1 VSDQGT
7 SYPQDEPRPEPPRP
21 EAPPASPAYG
31 QPAYGP
37 SSQPPSQPPYQ
48 PSYQPQQA
56 YGPPYSQGAP
66 DQVRFHQ
73 PGPTVEHP
81 QATLAFVLGLL
92 SVLGLTILGPLGWY
106 YGNKVVAQIDQDPR
120 EYNNRGIAMAG
131 KVLGIIGTV
140 FLALTVLLAIGAI
153 IFAVAASSSR

>member
-1 VSDQGT
+1 MSDQGS
-7 SYPQDEPRPEPPRP
+7 SYPQDETRPEPP
-21 EAPPASPAYG
+21 APGPAYG

-37 SSQPPSQPPYQ
+37 PYQQSYPPAQQPPYGQ
-48 PSYQPQQA
+48 PP
-56 YGPPYSQGAP
+56 YGPPYGQGAP

-92 SVLGLTILGPLGWY
+92 SVLGLTILGPFGWY
-106 YGNKVVAQIDQDPR
+106 YGNKVIAQIDQDPR

-140 FLALTVLLAIGAI
+140 FLGLTVLLVIGAI
-153 IFAVAASSSR
+153 IFAVAASSSSR

>member
-1 VSDQGT
+1 MTRGRATRRT
-7 SYPQDEPRPEPPRP
+7 SRGRSRP
-21 EAPPASPAYG
+21 APGSRRTG
-31 QPAYGP
+31 NRQ
-37 SSQPPSQPPYQ
+37 
-48 PSYQPQQA
+48 
-56 YGPPYSQGAP
+56 YGPPYQQSYPPAQQPPYGQPPYGPPYGQGAP

-92 SVLGLTILGPLGWY
+92 SVLGLTILGPFGWY

-140 FLALTVLLAIGAI
+140 FLALTVLLVIGAI
-153 IFAVAASSSR
+153 IFAVAASSSSR